1 MRTVFRAR
9 VKTAGPRHSP
19 WVATGGIM
27 DTHLVGID
35 LNVAAYTKYPDGSQ
49 VYMTV
54 YMTVSE
60 DPALDG
66 WLIHESDLDL
76 FESWVEFPKGAE
88 LIAST
93 YTAER
98 LLPEI
103 T

>member
-9 VKTAGPRHSP
+9 VKPDGPRRSP
-19 WVATGGIM
+19 WTDFLGHM
-27 DTHLVGID
+27 ERELVGKD
-35 LNVAAYTKYPDGSQ
+35 LHVTAMRPMPYQDSFIVVG
-49 VYMTV
+49 
-54 YMTVSE
+54 
-60 DPALDG
+60 PADVG
-66 WLIHESDLDL
+66 QWFIHKDDLDL
-76 FESWVEFPKGAE
+76 FESWVEWPKGAE